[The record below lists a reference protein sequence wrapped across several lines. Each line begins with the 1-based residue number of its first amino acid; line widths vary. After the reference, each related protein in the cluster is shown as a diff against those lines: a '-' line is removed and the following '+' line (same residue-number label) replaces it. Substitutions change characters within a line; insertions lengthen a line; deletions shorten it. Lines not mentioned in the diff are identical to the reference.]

1 MNWNVFSWA
10 IIAWVPNTVSRAMS
24 PIDFIMFL
32 LWSAYSYL
40 LHLCAFLWYTQL
52 STYEYTLSDVPLSDV
67 LYCLR
72 PVLAGPLINAP
83 DVAKFD
89 P

>member
-1 MNWNVFSWA
+1 
-10 IIAWVPNTVSRAMS
+10 
-24 PIDFIMFL
+24 MFL

-89 P
+89 PWAGHVKRLFLESYWTVAPACGQTL